1 MTISTILII
10 CTIFYLLLMGLFV
23 IGFDKVE
30 SFSLSDLPSRTKFTV
45 VIPFRNEAENLEAL
59 LLSVS
64 NLNYPKTHY
73 EIILVNDDSTDTS
86 IDAIESFLKKQ
97 KSPLK
102 NIRIIDNYRQS
113 NSPKKDAITLAINN
127 ANYDWI
133 ITTDADCLL
142 PSYWLDA
149 FDEKIQTSDTV
160 AIVGPV
166 NLITTS
172 SFLNRF
178 QTLEI
183 LALQGVT
190 LGSFGI
196 RFPFMCNGANFC
208 YKKSVFKDCN
218 GFEGNNN
225 IASGD
230 DLFLLEKIHKQ
241 YKARVHY
248 LKSEKAIVHTKGE
261 SNLNSLIQQRLRW
274 ASKTNNY
281 SNWYSKITG
290 LIVLLGNLIFN
301 IILVLLLLNAINI
314 RIATA
319 LLVIKISVDFLL
331 LFKSARFFKQEH
343 QLSAFIF
350 SSLLYPIFNIYV
362 ATLSFFKPYKWKGRI
377 FKK

>member
-1 MTISTILII
+1 
-10 CTIFYLLLMGLFV
+10 MGLFV

-281 SNWYSKITG
+281 
-290 LIVLLGNLIFN
+290 
-301 IILVLLLLNAINI
+301 
-314 RIATA
+314 
-319 LLVIKISVDFLL
+319 
-331 LFKSARFFKQEH
+331 
-343 QLSAFIF
+343 
-350 SSLLYPIFNIYV
+350 
-362 ATLSFFKPYKWKGRI
+362 
-377 FKK
+377 